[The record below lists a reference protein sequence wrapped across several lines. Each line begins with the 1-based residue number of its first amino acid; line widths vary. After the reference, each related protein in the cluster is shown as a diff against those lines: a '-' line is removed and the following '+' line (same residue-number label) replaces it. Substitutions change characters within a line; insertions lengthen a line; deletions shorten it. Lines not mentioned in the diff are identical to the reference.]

1 MRMTEMLRATT
12 LFALMLAAQPSLAAR
27 ADADRT
33 QREAGDEGE
42 EGGYRLRARAWPAYS
57 RAPAVLR
64 IEMLVSPN
72 EENRALEIV
81 LESGDYLRSSVIA
94 LEGADAARFHVV
106 SYRSVP
112 AGSYTVQVGLRGR
125 SGSLRATEHQVL
137 EVIE

>member
-12 LFALMLAAQPSLAAR
+12 LFAVVLAAQPSLAAR
-27 ADADRT
+27 ADGGHA
-33 QREAGDEGE
+33 QREADEGS
-42 EGGYRLRARAWPAYS
+42 YRLRARAWPAFS

-64 IEMLVSPN
+64 IEMLVSPD

-81 LESGDYLRSSVIA
+81 VESGDYLRSSFIA

-106 SYRSVP
+106 FYRSVP

-125 SGSLRATEHQVL
+125 SGTLRAMEHQFL